1 MSLKAFHLL
10 FVIVSILFTLL
21 FGVWAVINYSS
32 SEKLDELIL
41 GIVSLV
47 GTVIMSIY
55 LFYFLKK
62 LRMKKLINN

>member
-32 SEKLDELIL
+32 SEKLDELVL

-62 LRMKKLINN
+62 FKHISYL